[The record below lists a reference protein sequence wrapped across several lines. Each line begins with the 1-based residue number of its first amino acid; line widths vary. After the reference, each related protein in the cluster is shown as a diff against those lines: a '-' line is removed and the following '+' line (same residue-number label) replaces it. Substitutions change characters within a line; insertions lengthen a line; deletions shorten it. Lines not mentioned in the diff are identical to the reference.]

1 MIYLRLH
8 GFNHVLVR
16 SSVSVCVYRRH
27 GRLDIAGAK
36 ERTEFFRRFVHE
48 GGVEST
54 ADSERNNS
62 SAGFGEFRFS
72 IVQGFL
78 CSRYRNLTGAVV
90 VDGVESAVGCAD
102 FFHSFAVQLQNSR
115 HSSFNAGIGTH
126 EFTALADNTE
136 SFNIIKSTA
145 ERERGNFSERES
157 CKSGGFN
164 TVLFENQSRRK
175 LCKIKSRLSV
185 FGFL

>member
-1 MIYLRLH
+1 MICLSSGNSLLNELAQRLTGTYFDECVNAALSHSADCLFPENGMIYLRLH

-72 IVQGFL
+72 IIQGFL

-90 VDGVESAVGCAD
+90 VDGVGSAGM
-102 FFHSFAVQLQNSR
+102 R
-115 HSSFNAGIGTH
+115 
-126 EFTALADNTE
+126 
-136 SFNIIKSTA
+136 
-145 ERERGNFSERES
+145 RFSQQ
-157 CKSGGFN
+157 F
-164 TVLFENQSRRK
+164 RRPASK
-175 LCKIKSRLSV
+175 QPP
-185 FGFL
+185 